1 LTNLWDVDIRAS
13 FLWRAVPA
21 RLIRKPT
28 PEENI
33 ALRGFFWVGKSYSP
47 VGITEYDL
55 MKGLQVISPWLTF
68 IQIIVNSRA
77 SSVNLA
83 GCPKVRS

>member
-1 LTNLWDVDIRAS
+1 LTNLWDVDIRAF

-33 ALRGFFWVGKSYSP
+33 ALRGFFWVGKSYSSGWNY
-47 VGITEYDL
+47 GIRPDERSSSN
-55 MKGLQVISPWLTF
+55 ISM
-68 IQIIVNSRA
+68 VN
-77 SSVNLA
+77 VYTDY
-83 GCPKVRS
+83 C